1 MRARIMI
8 AAAVVLATGLSTG
21 ATAAQAQPAPDDM
34 VSTPELR
41 GFLRDR
47 EGGFTT
53 VAPPGASEVKVGG
66 LNDRGELVGIGY
78 PLTDR
83 NAGGF
88 AFLRDRDG
96 GYSTFVAPGT
106 GPESRTV
113 ASDINNRGE
122 IVGWSDDGRQSLGY
136 LRDRDGTFEQIEH
149 PDASGT
155 IPNGLGGEIAGTDVV
170 GINDRGDLV
179 GDFVADGTVNGFV
192 RNRRGTYTTIR
203 PPRAAATL
211 LTAINDRG
219 DIVGVYS
226 TIGPEDLLVGNPRAF
241 VYSRGI
247 YRGITVPGAAGTIAN
262 GMNNRGQIAGTYV
275 DAGGTAHGYVR
286 DRNGDIET
294 VDHPDA
300 VGPSTAVYAINDK
313 GELTGAYLALAPTSP
328 SRVGPPRGPPG
339 HERDGDDARDASRGG
354 VVDRT
359 RFQRR
364 AA

>member
-34 VSTPELR
+34 VNTPELR

-47 EGGFTT
+47 KGGFTT
-53 VAPPGASEVKVGG
+53 VAPPGASGVKVGG

-83 NAGGF
+83 SDGGF
-88 AFLRDRDG
+88 AFLRDRKG
-96 GYSTFVAPGT
+96 RYSTFVAPGT

-113 ASDINNRGE
+113 GSDINNSGQ
-122 IVGWSDDGRQSLGY
+122 IVGWSDDGRQSFGY
-136 LRDRDGTFEQIEH
+136 LRDRDGRFERIDH

-155 IPNGLGGEIAGTDVV
+155 VPNGLGGEIAGTDVV

-179 GDFVADGTVNGFV
+179 GDVVADGTVSGFV

-226 TIGPEDLLVGNPRAF
+226 TIGPEDLLVGNQRGF

-247 YRGITVPGAAGTIAN
+247 YRDVTVPGAAGTIAN
-262 GMNNRGQIAGTYV
+262 GISNRGQIAGTYV
-275 DAGGTAHGYVR
+275 DAGGTVHGYVR
-286 DRNGDIET
+286 DRDGDVET

-300 VGPSTAVYAINDK
+300 VGLSTAVYAINDK
-313 GELTGAYLALAPTSP
+313 GEFTGAYLAPAPTSP
-328 SRVGPPRGPPG
+328 TRVGPPRGPRRQE
-339 HERDGDDARDASRGG
+339 HDGDHARYASRGG